1 LSPFDKEYDMNRNK
15 MLALALAAGT
25 LGGLASIAQATP
37 AVVAG
42 TVPGTGPYY
51 GAAPTYGTPGYN
63 GGQVMG
69 NSGYVVQSPPPAP
82 MVEAVPAAREGQV
95 WAPGYYTFE
104 EGRYVWHRGA
114 FVEARPGYAWQA
126 AQWQQHA
133 DGSWYLQ
140 PGHWVRGDGYAR
152 YDEDRR
158 GPYGDRDGDGV
169 INRDDRY
176 PRDPNRY

>member
-1 LSPFDKEYDMNRNK
+1 MNCK
-15 MLALALAAGT
+15 KTLLAAALAAGS
-25 LGGLASIAQATP
+25 LMGLASVAQASP

-42 TVPGTGPYY
+42 TVPYAYGGAPYY
-51 GAAPTYGTPGYN
+51 GGAATVSSP
-63 GGQVMG
+63 
-69 NSGYVVQSPPPAP
+69 GYVVQSPPPAP
-82 MVEAVPAAREGQV
+82 VYEAVPAPRVGEV

-104 EGRYVWHRGA
+104 DGRYLWHGGA
-114 FVEARPGYAWQA
+114 FVAARPGYAWRA
-126 AQWQQHA
+126 AHWEQRG

-140 PGHWVRGDGYAR
+140 AGNWVRADGYAQ
-152 YDEDRR
+152 YDNGRR

>member
-1 LSPFDKEYDMNRNK
+1 MNRKK
-15 MLALALAAGT
+15 MLAVALAAGS
-25 LGGLASIAQATP
+25 LAGLASIAQATP

-42 TVPGTGPYY
+42 TVPYTYGPAPYY
-51 GAAPTYGTPGYN
+51 GSAPVYN
-63 GGQVMG
+63 NGVQVMG

-82 MVEAVPAAREGQV
+82 IVETVPAPRAGEV
-95 WAPGYYTFE
+95 WAPGYYTFDD
-104 EGRYVWHRGA
+104 GRYVWHRGS

-140 PGHWVRGDGYAR
+140 QGHWVRGDGYAQ
-152 YDEDRR
+152 YDNGRR

-176 PRDPNRY
+176 PRNPNRW

>member
-1 LSPFDKEYDMNRNK
+1 MNRNK
-15 MLALALAAGT
+15 MIALALAAGS
-25 LGGLASIAQATP
+25 LAGLAPLAQATP

-42 TVPGTGPYY
+42 TVPYAYGGAPYY
-51 GAAPTYGTPGYN
+51 GSAPVYN
-63 GGQVMG
+63 NGVQTMG
-69 NSGYVVQSPPPAP
+69 SSGYVVQSPPPAAV
-82 MVEAVPAAREGQV
+82 VEAVPAPRAGQV

-104 EGRYVWHRGA
+104 DGRYVWHHGN

-126 AQWQQHA
+126 AQWRQHP

-140 PGHWVRGDGYAR
+140 PGHWVRGDGYAQ
-152 YDEDRR
+152 YDNGRR

>member
-1 LSPFDKEYDMNRNK
+1 MNRK
-15 MLALALAAGT
+15 KTLPAAALAAGS
-25 LGGLASIAQATP
+25 LIGLATAAQATP

-42 TVPGTGPYY
+42 TAPYATAPAPYY
-51 GAAPTYGTPGYN
+51 GNAPYYPN
-63 GGQVMG
+63 AQVVG
-69 NSGYVVQSPPPAP
+69 NAGFVVQSPPPAP
-82 MVEAVPAAREGQV
+82 LYEAVPAARPGYV

-104 EGRYVWHRGA
+104 DGRYMWHGGA
-114 FVEARPGYAWQA
+114 FVQARPGYAWHA
-126 AQWQQHA
+126 AHWEQRG

-140 PGHWVRGDGYAR
+140 AGTWVRADGYAQ
-152 YDEDRR
+152 YDNGRR